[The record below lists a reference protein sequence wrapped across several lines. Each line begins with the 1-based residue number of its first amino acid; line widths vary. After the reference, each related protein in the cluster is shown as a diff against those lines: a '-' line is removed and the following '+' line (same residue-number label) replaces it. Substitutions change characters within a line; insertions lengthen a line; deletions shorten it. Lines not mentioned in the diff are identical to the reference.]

1 MQLFVYNYIC
11 VRSRNFF
18 CNWIMFLL
26 RWVRLIII
34 RRHMM
39 RVIAQNCLEYLDAF
53 MTSSYSPRS
62 IVHFAS
68 FSKESDESVF
78 PNPNLWRFHIFFSK
92 MSWNQLLIINS
103 FANWFH
109 VRIWVILIL
118 PTYIWIFL
126 PNQLGKVALCG
137 NFVFFLL
144 LRFYVKSISR
154 ILEMQILPF

>member
-1 MQLFVYNYIC
+1 MHFWYFSSCLFTISSTYALG
-11 VRSRNFF
+11 NFF

-34 RRHMM
+34 PWHMM

-118 PTYIWIFL
+118 PTCTSEYF
-126 PNQLGKVALCG
+126 C
-137 NFVFFLL
+137 
-144 LRFYVKSISR
+144 
-154 ILEMQILPF
+154 QIN